1 MSSHNLQLHDKKF
14 SLNIYEFELAVGAR
28 AIEVLL

>member
-1 MSSHNLQLHDKKF
+1 MSSHNLQLYDKKF

-28 AIEVLL
+28 AI